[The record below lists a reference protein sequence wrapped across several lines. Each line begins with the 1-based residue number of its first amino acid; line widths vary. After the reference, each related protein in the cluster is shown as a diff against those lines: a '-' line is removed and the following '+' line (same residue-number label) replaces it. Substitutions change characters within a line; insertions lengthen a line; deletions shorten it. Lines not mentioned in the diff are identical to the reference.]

1 MRVVSGAA
9 YTLFAM
15 SSLFDDDFLADLARA
30 GGEPPPE
37 EPEIPEEAPGDPTVP
52 AGQAPEQVPHD
63 LFEGWDLAPSAGPG
77 PAAGFGER
85 AGRAGADAY
94 GEEPYGEPEAYYRNG
109 APRPAVDPAAL
120 LEGMNEQ
127 QRAAVVH
134 AGSPLLIVA
143 GAGSGKTRVLTH
155 RIAHLLGARRAHPGE
170 ILAITFTNKAAGE
183 MKERVTDLVGQRANA
198 MWVST
203 FHSACVRILR
213 RESKKLG
220 FTSSFSIYDA
230 ADSKRL
236 MALVC
241 HDLDLDP
248 KRFPP
253 KSFSA
258 KISNLK
264 NELIDEETY
273 AAQVGG
279 DGAGS
284 GGGFEKTLA
293 EAYTMYQARLRE
305 ANALDFDDIIMTTV
319 HLLQAFPDVSEHY
332 RRRFRHVLVD
342 EYQDTNHAQYTL
354 VRELVGPAESA
365 AELCVVGDADQSI
378 YAFRGATIRNILQFE
393 EDYPNATTILLEQ
406 NYRST
411 QTILSAANAVIER
424 NENRR
429 PKNLWTDAGA
439 GATITGYVAD
449 TEHDEAQFVADEID
463 RLTDAGDAR
472 AGDVAVFYRTN
483 AQSRVFEE
491 VFIRV
496 GLPYK
501 VVGGVRFYE
510 RKEVRDILAYLRVLA
525 NPEDTV
531 PLRRILNVPKRGIG
545 ERAKAMIDALAQR
558 ERISFAQALRR
569 VDEAYGMAA
578 RSVNAVKRLNVL
590 LEDLRTIVESGVG
603 PVTVLEAVLERTG
616 YLAELQASTDPQDE
630 TRVENL
636 QELAAVALEFEQERG
651 VTPGEPVDAGAR
663 PAAGYAGAGE
673 TAAPAAVAEGVVAR
687 GVEAGAGANFGA
699 AGGPDESDTAVR
711 PVAAQAA
718 AVGAEDAA
726 AAGAGATTGTLA
738 DFLDKVALVAD
749 SDQIPDEDA
758 EGTGVITLMTLH
770 TAKGLEFPV
779 VFLTGLEDG
788 VFPHMRALGQVN
800 ELEEERRLAY
810 VGITR
815 ARERLYLT
823 RSTMRS
829 AWGQPAYNP
838 LSRFLDEIP
847 DQFLTWKRT
856 GPAMPS
862 ASMSSVASSLSS
874 SLSASAR
881 SGGGRGTSNAF
892 PTRRVKDRPVVS
904 LAVGDRV
911 THDSFGLGTVVGVK
925 GSGDAAE
932 ATIDFGEEKPKRLLL
947 RYAPV
952 EKL

>member
-1 MRVVSGAA
+1 
-9 YTLFAM
+9 M
-15 SSLFDDDFLADLARA
+15 SSLFDDSFLAGLQHSEE
-30 GGEPPPE
+30 EPPPP
-37 EPEIPEEAPGDPTVP
+37 PEDS
-52 AGQAPEQVPHD
+52 APEAVPED
-63 LFEGWDLAPSAGPG
+63 LFAGVFDG
-77 PAAGFGER
+77 PPPPR
-85 AGRAGADAY
+85 D
-94 GEEPYGEPEAYYRNG
+94 AYYRDG
-109 APRPAVDPAAL
+109 AHRPVIDSAAL
-120 LEGMNEQ
+120 LDGLNTE

-155 RIAHLLGARRAHPGE
+155 RIAHLLAERGVHPGQ

-183 MKERVTDLVGQRANA
+183 MKERVEQLVGPRANA
-198 MWVST
+198 MWVMT

-213 RESKKLG
+213 RESKRLG

-241 HDLDLDP
+241 RDLDLDP

-253 KSFSA
+253 KSFTA
-258 KISNLK
+258 KVSNLK
-264 NELIDEETY
+264 NELIDEETFAGQ
-273 AAQVGG
+273 AA
-279 DGAGS
+279 D
-284 GGGFEKTLA
+284 GFEKTLA
-293 EAYTMYQARLRE
+293 QAYAMYQSRLRE

-319 HLLQAFPDVSEHY
+319 HLLQAFPDVAEHY

-354 VRELVGPAESA
+354 VRELVGPAGEGDA
-365 AELCVVGDADQSI
+365 PAELCVVGDADQSI

-424 NENRR
+424 NESRR
-429 PKNLWTDAGA
+429 PKNLWTNAGT
-439 GATITGYVAD
+439 GARITGYVAD

-463 RLTDAGDAR
+463 RLTDAGDAK
-472 AGDVAVFYRTN
+472 AGDVAIFYRTN

-491 VFIRV
+491 IFIRV

-545 ERAKAMIDALAQR
+545 DRAEAMIDALSLR
-558 ERISFAQALRR
+558 EKITFPQALRR

-578 RSVNAVKRLNVL
+578 RSANAVKRFNTLM
-590 LEDLRTIVESGVG
+590 EELRTIVESGAG
-603 PVTVLEAVLERTG
+603 PAVVLEAVLERTG

-630 TRVENL
+630 TRIENL

-651 VTPGEPVDAGAR
+651 AAGEEDAGT
-663 PAAGYAGAGE
+663 G
-673 TAAPAAVAEGVVAR
+673 
-687 GVEAGAGANFGA
+687 
-699 AGGPDESDTAVR
+699 
-711 PVAAQAA
+711 
-718 AVGAEDAA
+718 AA
-726 AAGAGATTGTLA
+726 AATGTGTLA
-738 DFLDKVALVAD
+738 EFLEKVALVAD
-749 SDQIPDEDA
+749 SDQIPDED
-758 EGTGVITLMTLH
+758 EDGSGVITLMTLH

-779 VFLTGLEDG
+779 VFLTGMEDG
-788 VFPHMRALGQVN
+788 VFPHMRALGQVK

-823 RSTMRS
+823 RAAMRS
-829 AWGQPAYNP
+829 AWGQPSYNP
-838 LSRFLDEIP
+838 PSRFLEEIP
-847 DQFLTWKRT
+847 DQHLEWKRT
-856 GPAMPS
+856 GPMAAPAGPTS
-862 ASMSSVASSLSS
+862 GITS
-874 SLSASAR
+874 SLSASRAR
-881 SGGGRGTSNAF
+881 SGPSGFA
-892 PTRRVKDRPVVS
+892 TRRTSDKPTIT
-904 LAVGDRV
+904 LTVGDRV
-911 THDSFGLGTVVGVK
+911 THDQFGLGTVTAVEGVGDQAK
-925 GSGDAAE
+925 
-932 ATIDFGEEKPKRLLL
+932 ATVDFGDERPKKLLL

>member
-1 MRVVSGAA
+1 
-9 YTLFAM
+9 M
-15 SSLFDDDFLADLARA
+15 SSLFDDSFLADLQAPR
-30 GGEPPPE
+30 GHGEEPPPP
-37 EPEIPEEAPGDPTVP
+37 PEDEH
-52 AGQAPEQVPHD
+52 APEPVPDD
-63 LFEGWDLAPSAGPG
+63 LFG
-77 PAAGFGER
+77 
-85 AGRAGADAY
+85 GRFDV
-94 GEEPYGEPEAYYRNG
+94 PPDRDAYYRDG

-120 LEGMNEQ
+120 LGGLNEN

-134 AGSPLLIVA
+134 AGAPLLIVA

-155 RIAHLLGARRAHPGE
+155 RIAYLLAERGVHPGQ

-183 MKERVTDLVGQRANA
+183 MKERVEHLVGPRANA
-198 MWVST
+198 MWVMT

-213 RESKKLG
+213 RESKRLG

-241 HDLDLDP
+241 RDLDLDP
-248 KRFPP
+248 KRYPP

-264 NELIDEETY
+264 NELIDEEDF
-273 AAQVGG
+273 AAQAT
-279 DGAGS
+279 D
-284 GGGFEKTLA
+284 GFEKTLA
-293 EAYTMYQARLRE
+293 QAYALYQSRLRE
-305 ANALDFDDIIMTTV
+305 ANALDFDDLIMTTV
-319 HLLQAFPDVSEHY
+319 NLLRAFPDVAEHY

-342 EYQDTNHAQYTL
+342 EYQDTNHAQYAL
-354 VRELVGPAESA
+354 VRELVGTGSHDEDVPPAEGDVPP

-393 EDYPNATTILLEQ
+393 EDYPDATTILLEQ

-424 NENRR
+424 NESRR
-429 PKNLWTDAGA
+429 PKNLWTNAGA
-439 GATITGYVAD
+439 GARITGYVAD

-463 RLTDAGDAR
+463 RLTDAGEAK

-510 RKEVRDILAYLRVLA
+510 RKEVRDVLAYLRVLA
-525 NPEDTV
+525 NPEDSV

-545 ERAKAMIDALAQR
+545 DRAEAMIDALAQR
-558 ERISFAQALRR
+558 ERISFPQALRR

-578 RSVNAVKRLNVL
+578 RSANAVKRFNTLM
-590 LEDLRTIVESGVG
+590 EDLRTIVESGAG
-603 PVTVLEAVLERTG
+603 PATVLEAVLERTG

-630 TRVENL
+630 TRIENL

-651 VTPGEPVDAGAR
+651 EGE
-663 PAAGYAGAGE
+663 
-673 TAAPAAVAEGVVAR
+673 AVAL
-687 GVEAGAGANFGA
+687 
-699 AGGPDESDTAVR
+699 S
-711 PVAAQAA
+711 
-718 AVGAEDAA
+718 
-726 AAGAGATTGTLA
+726 
-738 DFLDKVALVAD
+738 DFLEQVALVAD
-749 SDQIPDEDA
+749 SDQIPDEEED
-758 EGTGVITLMTLH
+758 GSGVITLMTLH

-779 VFLTGLEDG
+779 VFLTGMEDG
-788 VFPHMRALGQVN
+788 VFPHMRALGQTK

-823 RSTMRS
+823 RSAMRS
-829 AWGQPAYNP
+829 AWGQPSYNP
-838 LSRFLDEIP
+838 PSRFLEEIP
-847 DQFLTWKRT
+847 PAHVDWKRT
-856 GPAMPS
+856 GGSSPMASGPAS
-862 ASMSSVASSLSS
+862 AVASSLSS
-874 SLSASAR
+874 SRSRSSASGA
-881 SGGGRGTSNAF
+881 SGFA
-892 PTRRVKDRPVVS
+892 TRRASEKPVVS

-911 THDSFGLGTVVGVK
+911 THDQFGLGTVVAVK
-925 GSGDAAE
+925 GTGGNAE
-932 ATIDFGEEKPKRLLL
+932 ATIDFGDTKPKRLLL

>member
-1 MRVVSGAA
+1 
-9 YTLFAM
+9 M
-15 SSLFDDDFLADLARA
+15 SSLFDDSFLADLQPPR
-30 GGEPPPE
+30 GHGEEPPPP
-37 EPEIPEEAPGDPTVP
+37 PEDDH
-52 AGQAPEQVPHD
+52 APEPLPDD
-63 LFEGWDLAPSAGPG
+63 LFGGKFDVPPD
-77 PAAGFGER
+77 R
-85 AGRAGADAY
+85 D
-94 GEEPYGEPEAYYRNG
+94 AYYRDG
-109 APRPAVDPAAL
+109 APRPAIDTAAL
-120 LEGMNEQ
+120 LHGLNDN

-155 RIAHLLGARRAHPGE
+155 RIAHLLAERNVHPGQ

-183 MKERVTDLVGQRANA
+183 MKERVEQLVGPRANA
-198 MWVST
+198 MWVMT

-241 HDLDLDP
+241 RDLDLDP

-264 NELIDEETY
+264 NELIDEEDF
-273 AAQVGG
+273 AAQAA
-279 DGAGS
+279 D
-284 GGGFEKTLA
+284 GFEKTLA
-293 EAYTMYQARLRE
+293 QAYALYQSRLRE
-305 ANALDFDDIIMTTV
+305 ANALDFDDLIMTTV
-319 HLLQAFPDVSEHY
+319 NLLRAFPDVAEHY

-342 EYQDTNHAQYTL
+342 EYQDTNHAQYAL
-354 VRELVGPAESA
+354 VRELVGTGAHDEDTPPGEYDLPP

-424 NENRR
+424 NESRR
-429 PKNLWTDAGA
+429 PKNLWTNAGA
-439 GATITGYVAD
+439 GARITGYVAD

-463 RLTDAGDAR
+463 RLVDAGEAK

-510 RKEVRDILAYLRVLA
+510 RKEVRDVLAYLRVLA
-525 NPEDTV
+525 NPEDSV

-545 ERAKAMIDALAQR
+545 ERAEAMIDALAQR
-558 ERISFAQALRR
+558 ERISFPQALGR

-578 RSVNAVKRLNVL
+578 RSTNAVKRFNTLM
-590 LEDLRTIVESGVG
+590 EDLRTIVESGAG
-603 PVTVLEAVLERTG
+603 PATVLEAVLERTG

-630 TRVENL
+630 TRIENL

-651 VTPGEPVDAGAR
+651 EGE
-663 PAAGYAGAGE
+663 
-673 TAAPAAVAEGVVAR
+673 
-687 GVEAGAGANFGA
+687 
-699 AGGPDESDTAVR
+699 
-711 PVAAQAA
+711 
-718 AVGAEDAA
+718 AVG
-726 AAGAGATTGTLA
+726 LA
-738 DFLDKVALVAD
+738 DFLEQVALVAD
-749 SDQIPDEDA
+749 SDQIPDEED
-758 EGTGVITLMTLH
+758 GDGVITLMTLH

-779 VFLTGLEDG
+779 VFLTGMEDG
-788 VFPHMRALGQVN
+788 VFPHMRALGQTK

-823 RSTMRS
+823 RSAMRS
-829 AWGQPAYNP
+829 AWGQPSYNP
-838 LSRFLDEIP
+838 PSRFLEEIP
-847 DQFLTWKRT
+847 PAHVEWKRT
-856 GPAMPS
+856 GAAAPVSSGPAS
-862 ASMSSVASSLSS
+862 GIAASLSS
-874 SLSASAR
+874 SRSRSSAAGA
-881 SGGGRGTSNAF
+881 SGFA
-892 PTRRVKDRPVVS
+892 TRRASDKPVVS

-911 THDSFGLGTVVGVK
+911 NHDQFGLGTVVAV
-925 GSGDAAE
+925 SGADDKAQ
-932 ATIDFGEEKPKRLLL
+932 ATIDFGDGKPKRLLL